1 METSDL
7 KKFVSVLFGIKL
19 MRFVIQR
26 IKSARLSVDGQL
38 ISEVGAGLMVFVG
51 VMRDDTIEQVRHG
64 AKKIATLRIFR
75 RDGKLNESVLDTKG
89 EILLVSNFT
98 LCTREGSGARP
109 DFSMSADKEKANDL
123 YHRLADEL
131 DSLGV
136 PVKMGVFGADMQIDA
151 HIDGPLNIYKEIK

>member
-1 METSDL
+1 
-7 KKFVSVLFGIKL
+7 

-26 IKSARLSVDGQL
+26 IKSAKLSVDGEL

-51 VMRDDTIEQVRHG
+51 VMRDDTMEQVQHA

-75 RDGKLNESVLDTKG
+75 EEGKLNKSVIDTKG

-109 DFSMSADKEKANDL
+109 DFSMSADKDKANEL
-123 YHRLADEL
+123 YLALAEEL
-131 DSLGV
+131 RSLNV
-136 PVKMGVFGADMQIDA
+136 PVKLGVFGADMQIDA